1 MQEFLSLL
9 SLSNIIA
16 LPWYVSVPGLLVVA
30 LFFARAVFALFSFR
44 LIRAATNLVL
54 MVVVA
59 VLLSRFGFALVQLI
73 GG

>member
-30 LFFARAVFALFSFR
+30 LFSELSALF
-44 LIRAATNLVL
+44 
-54 MVVVA
+54 
-59 VLLSRFGFALVQLI
+59 